1 MQKSDQLTQSVGLQQ
16 LGHMSVILL
25 HGGNDPYRNH
35 VAQHVVPAHPET
47 AVWTHGGS
55 FSSPLNNN
63 SSNVIYRRSS

>member
-35 VAQHVVPAHPET
+35 VAQRMLCQLIQKPLSGHMVAAFHHLLITIVVM
-47 AVWTHGGS
+47 
-55 FSSPLNNN
+55 
-63 SSNVIYRRSS
+63 